1 MSSLASSL
9 PYNIGPDYDGSARA
23 GQHVCFAPD
32 LQLFS
37 PEELRWVY
45 YLEQQLTSSHQNA
58 TQSRTFPSTAE
69 RTTATTHVLPLEPA
83 NHNGAAAKPSPLVT
97 SSNSKDQPDAARAI
111 IKTPSGSSPVQD
123 PYTKLEEAWTLAQ
136 SSPIEKPQY
145 KRSTGIKKHFHEAP
159 VYVLV
164 QSDLCDATN
173 SQRFLAMV
181 APY

>member
-1 MSSLASSL
+1 MSSLTPSL
-9 PYNIGPDYDGSARA
+9 PYYIGPDYDGSVRA
-23 GQHVCFAPD
+23 GQHICLAPD

-37 PEELRWVY
+37 PEELRWAY
-45 YLEQQLTSSHQNA
+45 YSEHQLTSSHQNA
-58 TQSRTFPSTAE
+58 TESRIFPSTAE
-69 RTTATTHVLPLEPA
+69 STTAATQVSPLEPKKQSR
-83 NHNGAAAKPSPLVT
+83 AAPKPSPLVT
-97 SSNSKDQPDAARAI
+97 SGDSKDRPDAARAI

-173 SQRFLAMV
+173 SQ
-181 APY
+181 